1 MRDILERTRR
11 AYGPVPPSPQQLE
24 AAWCAIDFEPLH
36 IGQRRPRGHT
46 WMRPLIALAALVVSV
61 SSIAYAAEPAAV
73 KHLIGLDPSRPA
85 DRMSVFSAPAVGRAA
100 PSNMRQLMW
109 GAESRVNYG
118 DPIDTSQLR
127 AVMKWR
133 GDGEVVRMFAV
144 PSRGGAACLYVEVV
158 NRMGSLGCSLAMRY
172 NGHVTVGTSTNFRT
186 GSLVTGLADD
196 DVVGVRVRL
205 STGQDARAHLE
216 HNAFLV
222 HVADPKARMRGL
234 FVDLKDGTTLDVT
247 MSGCLRS
254 QLVPP
259 RKSHLGCGFGMN
271 KGPHGSL

>member
-24 AAWCAIDFEPLH
+24 AAWCAIDFEAEH

-85 DRMSVFSAPAVGRAA
+85 DRMSVFSDLAVGRAA
-100 PSNMRQLMW
+100 PSDMGQLML
-109 GAESRVNYG
+109 GDGSRVNSG

-127 AVMKWR
+127 AVMTWR
-133 GDGEVVRMFAV
+133 GDGEVVRMFAA
-144 PSRGGAACLYVEVV
+144 PSRGGAVCLYVE
-158 NRMGSLGCSLAMRY
+158 RGHLGTLGCSLAMRY
-172 NGHVTVGTSTNFRT
+172 NGHVTVGASTNFRT

-205 STGQDARAHLE
+205 SNGKLVRAHLAN
-216 HNAFLV
+216 NAFLA
-222 HVADPKARMRGL
+222 HVTDPQAQMRGL
-234 FVDLKDGTTLDVT
+234 FVDLEDGTTLDVT

-271 KGPHGSL
+271 QGPHGPL